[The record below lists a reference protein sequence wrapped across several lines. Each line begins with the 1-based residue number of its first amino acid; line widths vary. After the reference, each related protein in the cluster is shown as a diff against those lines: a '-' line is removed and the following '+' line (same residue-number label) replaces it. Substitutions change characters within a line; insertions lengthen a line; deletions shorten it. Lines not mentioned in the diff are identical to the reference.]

1 MVGNKWGFYDKG
13 VKFRLTLCI
22 FPKNN
27 AFSIIMFRWP
37 LSWCC
42 HSCPFSFN
50 EYNKQ
55 EWTSAICSCCHCLWT
70 ARCFREVYF
79 SFKPLSNN
87 VQEWKKKR
95 KKMLVHFCQ
104 LLPFTDVFGMRNAVG
119 QLQRSFIFRSTWEAR
134 LQWSPRVLRPL
145 RNLSALGCKVSLWLY
160 DHANPRV
167 GEYWGSGVQVFQF
180 FSDKEKILAWWSPCL
195 GKIS

>member
-42 HSCPFSFN
+42 HSSPFSFN

-87 VQEWKKKR
+87 VQGSEKKKKVGAFLSALAFPR
-95 KKMLVHFCQ
+95 CFWHEKCCRTIKKKLHFQ
-104 LLPFTDVFGMRNAVG
+104 KYLRSKTPVQSQGSENAQKFVSSGG
-119 QLQRSFIFRSTWEAR
+119 QSLSVVVWPCKSQNG
-134 LQWSPRVLRPL
+134 RVLRQW
-145 RNLSALGCKVSLWLY
+145 SAG
-160 DHANPRV
+160 
-167 GEYWGSGVQVFQF
+167 
-180 FSDKEKILAWWSPCL
+180 FSAIFT
-195 GKIS
+195 

>member
-42 HSCPFSFN
+42 HSSSFSFN

-70 ARCFREVYF
+70 ARCFRGVCF
-79 SFKPLSNN
+79 SFKSLSNN
-87 VQEWKKKR
+87 VQESEKKK
-95 KKMLVHFCQ
+95 KLVRFCQ
-104 LLPFTDVFGMRNAVG
+104 LSPFPDVFGMRNAVG
-119 QLQRSFIFRSTWEAR
+119 QLKKKLHFQKYLGSKTPVKSQGSE
-134 LQWSPRVLRPL
+134 
-145 RNLSALGCKVSLWLY
+145 SAQKFVS
-160 DHANPRV
+160 
-167 GEYWGSGVQVFQF
+167 SGVQSLSWMQIPEWEGIEVMKCRF
-180 FSDKEKILAWWSPCL
+180 FSQIQIRRKPWPDNRLVWEKSLKL
-195 GKIS
+195 F

>member
-22 FPKNN
+22 FLKNN

-42 HSCPFSFN
+42 HSSPFSFN

-70 ARCFREVYF
+70 ARCFRGVYF
-79 SFKPLSNN
+79 SFKPSFKQCAL
-87 VQEWKKKR
+87 VKKKKVR
-95 KKMLVHFCQ
+95 TFLSALAFHRCFWHEKCCSTIKKKLHFQ
-104 LLPFTDVFGMRNAVG
+104 KYLGSKTPVKSQGSRN
-119 QLQRSFIFRSTWEAR
+119 S
-134 LQWSPRVLRPL
+134 
-145 RNLSALGCKVSLWLY
+145 SALGCKVCPWLY
-160 DHANPRV
+160 NHANPRV
-167 GEYWGSGVQVFQF
+167 GVYWGNGVQVFSYIQTRRK
-180 FSDKEKILAWWSPCL
+180 SWPDDLLVWKKVS
-195 GKIS
+195 

>member
-42 HSCPFSFN
+42 HSSPFSFN

-55 EWTSAICSCCHCLWT
+55 EWTSAICSCYHCLWT

-87 VQEWKKKR
+87 VQGSEKKK
-95 KKMLVHFCQ
+95 KLVRFCQ
-104 LLPFTDVFGMRNAVG
+104 LSPFPDVFGMRNAVG
-119 QLQRSFIFRSTWEAR
+119 QLKRSFIFRSIWEAR
-134 LQWSPRVLRPL
+134 LQCSPRALRVLR
-145 RNLSALGCKVSLWLY
+145 NSSALGGKVSPWLY
-160 DHANPRV
+160 DHANPRM
-167 GEYWGSGVQVFQF
+167 GGYWGNGAQVFQPY
-180 FSDKEKILAWWSPCL
+180 SDKEKILAWRSPCL

>member
-22 FPKNN
+22 FLKNN

-42 HSCPFSFN
+42 HSSPFSFN

-70 ARCFREVYF
+70 ARCFRGVYF
-79 SFKPLSNN
+79 SFKPSFKQCAL
-87 VQEWKKKR
+87 VKKK
-95 KKMLVHFCQ
+95 KKFVHFCQ
-104 LLPFTDVFGMRNAVG
+104 LLPFTDVFGMRNAVA
-119 QLQRSFIFRSTWEAR
+119 QLKRSFIFRSTWEAR
-134 LQWSPRVLRPL
+134 LQWSPRAPEIHQLWGAKSVP
-145 RNLSALGCKVSLWLY
+145 GCTTMQI
-160 DHANPRV
+160 P
-167 GEYWGSGVQVFQF
+167 E
-180 FSDKEKILAWWSPCL
+180 
-195 GKIS
+195 